1 MCPTSNRHVSRKCS
15 PKKVNTGRRSLMLQ
29 KAHAEGLRA
38 LYMYTSALLDADVA
52 AHSFDLDAET
62 AARVND
68 FLLAVVKG
76 VGWSGPTRC

>member
-1 MCPTSNRHVSRKCS
+1 
-15 PKKVNTGRRSLMLQ
+15 MLQ